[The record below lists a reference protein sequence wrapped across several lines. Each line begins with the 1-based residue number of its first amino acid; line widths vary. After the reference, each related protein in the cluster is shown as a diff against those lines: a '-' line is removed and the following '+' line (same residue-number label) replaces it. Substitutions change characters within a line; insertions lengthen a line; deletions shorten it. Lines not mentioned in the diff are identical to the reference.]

1 MQLWI
6 QALAVVLVVTMI
18 CMIYSLY
25 GNSTSFKD
33 VEEDYNHVKSYP
45 KPIFHLLGDSIT
57 ENRYSANIIIL

>member
-6 QALAVVLVVTMI
+6 QALAVILVVSMI
-18 CMIYSLY
+18 FLLYTLY
-25 GNSTSFKD
+25 GKSRSFKD

-57 ENRYSANIIIL
+57 ENRYNINIII